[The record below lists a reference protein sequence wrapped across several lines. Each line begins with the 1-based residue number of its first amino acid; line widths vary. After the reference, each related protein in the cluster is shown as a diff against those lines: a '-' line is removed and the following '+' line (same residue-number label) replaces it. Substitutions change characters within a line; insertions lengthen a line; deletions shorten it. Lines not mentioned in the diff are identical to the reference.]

1 MEPDPVPTGSP
12 HPPSPSDGPPADG
25 SAVVPALLNG
35 PAAEPDAMTGP
46 AAAPAAAGPR
56 KEDVHS
62 APASAKVSAA
72 LAAEAETSL
81 RIEHWRDGGQRTLV
95 GLEALRHEVG
105 DSSARHWVD
114 LTDPSPALVASVAAE
129 LGLHPLIAE
138 DILEKNQRPKLELTD
153 GHAHLVVF
161 AVAWERELL
170 VEEIDMVVGKQFLL
184 TSHTSSWDPRA
195 APHLREGVAPVL
207 ARGTDYLLWALLDH
221 VVDDYYPVFDRIED
235 TIDDLEDRIVSRPEA
250 DTLDQLFSL
259 KRQLVE
265 LRHVSSPQREVFN
278 QLTNRVIPFIAAEHV
293 IYFRDIYDHAVHL
306 SDEYD
311 GFRELVTAALDVY
324 LSTVN
329 NNLSLIMKR
338 LTGITVILA
347 GIGAFAGIFGMSE
360 AGSAFRF
367 GEAPGFWI
375 VTLGITGLAVLIALV
390 LRRIDWI

>member
-1 MEPDPVPTGSP
+1 VATGRDRDTAGTPSRR
-12 HPPSPSDGPPADG
+12 SPSDGAPDG
-25 SAVVPALLNG
+25 S
-35 PAAEPDAMTGP
+35 PDAP
-46 AAAPAAAGPR
+46 DAAPPDAASEAI
-56 KEDVHS
+56 
-62 APASAKVSAA
+62 
-72 LAAEAETSL
+72 LAAEAAAAL
-81 RIEHWRDGGQRTLV
+81 RIEHWRDGEHRTLT
-95 GLEALRHEVG
+95 GPDALRHVVG
-105 DSSARHWVD
+105 ESTALHWVD
-114 LTDPSPALVASVAAE
+114 LVDPSPALVAAVATE

-138 DILEKNQRPKLELTD
+138 DILERNQRPKLELTD
-153 GHAHLVVF
+153 GTAHLVVF

-170 VEEIDMVVGKQFLL
+170 VDEIDIVLGRTFLL
-184 TSHTSSWDPRA
+184 TVHTRSWDPRRA
-195 APHLREGVAPVL
+195 QHLRDGVAPVL

-235 TIDDLEDRIVSRPEA
+235 AVDELEDDIVSRPHR
-250 DTLDQLFSL
+250 DTLDRLFAL

-278 QLTNRVIPFIAAEHV
+278 QLTNRPLEFIAPEHV
-293 IYFRDIYDHAVHL
+293 VYFRDIYDHTVHL

-311 GFRELVTAALDVY
+311 SFRELVTAALDVY

-360 AGSAFRF
+360 AGAAFRL

-375 VTLGITGLAVLIALV
+375 VTFGITALAVLIAV
-390 LRRIDWI
+390 ILRRIDWI

>member
-1 MEPDPVPTGSP
+1 MAMEPDPVPAGSRSQ
-12 HPPSPSDGPPADG
+12 PSPSDPGPPTAG
-25 SAVVPALLNG
+25 APRPAPHHAVRGRPPAGDL
-35 PAAEPDAMTGP
+35 
-46 AAAPAAAGPR
+46 R
-56 KEDVHS
+56 
-62 APASAKVSAA
+62 
-72 LAAEAETSL
+72 AEADTSL
-81 RIEHWRDGGQRTLV
+81 LVEHWLDGEHRSDTGLGALHRAV
-95 GLEALRHEVG
+95 GEPGAL
-105 DSSARHWVD
+105 HWVD
-114 LTDPSPALVASVAAE
+114 LTDPSPALVEAVAAE
-129 LGLHPLIAE
+129 LGLHPLVAE

-161 AVAWERELL
+161 AVAWQRELL
-170 VEEIDMVVGKQFLL
+170 VEEIDMVVGTGFLL
-184 TSHTSSWDPRA
+184 TAHSQFWDPRA
-195 APHLREGVAPVL
+195 AAHLRDGIAPVL
-207 ARGTDYLLWALLDH
+207 ARGTDYLLWALLDFI
-221 VVDDYYPVFDRIED
+221 VDDYYPVFDRIED
-235 TIDDLEDRIVSRPEA
+235 TIDDLEDRIVSRPEK

-278 QLTNRVIPFIAAEHV
+278 QLTNRVLPFIAPQHV
-293 IYFRDIYDHAVHL
+293 VYFRDIYDHAVHL

-360 AGSAFRF
+360 AGAAFKL

-375 VTLGITGLAVLIALV
+375 VTFGITGLAVLIAV
-390 LRRIDWI
+390 ILRRINWI

>member
-1 MEPDPVPTGSP
+1 MAGPDPGPSRRPSP
-12 HPPSPSDGPPADG
+12 ASPSDAGPPG
-25 SAVVPALLNG
+25 
-35 PAAEPDAMTGP
+35 
-46 AAAPAAAGPR
+46 AGP
-56 KEDVHS
+56 S
-62 APASAKVSAA
+62 ARARGPRPAGTGERAA
-72 LAAEAETSL
+72 LAIEHEAGTSL
-81 RIEHWRDGGQRTLV
+81 RIEHWRDGDHRTLA
-95 GLEALRHEVG
+95 GLDALRHEVG
-105 DSSARHWVD
+105 ESSARHWID
-114 LTDPSPALVASVAAE
+114 LTGPSPELLETVATE

-138 DILEKNQRPKLELTD
+138 DILERNQRPKLELTD
-153 GHAHLVVF
+153 GFAHLVVF

-170 VEEIDMVVGKQFLL
+170 VEEIDIVLGRQFIL
-184 TSHTSSWDPRA
+184 TSHSPFWDPRR
-195 APHLREGVAPVL
+195 APHLRDGVAPVI

-235 TIDDLEDRIVSRPEA
+235 VVDDLEDRIVSRPER
-250 DTLDQLFSL
+250 DTLEQLFAL
-259 KRQLVE
+259 KRQLVD

-278 QLTNRVIPFIAAEHV
+278 QLTNRPLPFIAPEHV
-293 IYFRDIYDHAVHL
+293 VYFRDVYDHAVHL

-311 GFRELVTAALDVY
+311 SFRELVTAALDVY

-360 AGSAFRF
+360 AGSAFRL

-375 VTLGITGLAVLIALV
+375 VTFSIVGLAVLIALV